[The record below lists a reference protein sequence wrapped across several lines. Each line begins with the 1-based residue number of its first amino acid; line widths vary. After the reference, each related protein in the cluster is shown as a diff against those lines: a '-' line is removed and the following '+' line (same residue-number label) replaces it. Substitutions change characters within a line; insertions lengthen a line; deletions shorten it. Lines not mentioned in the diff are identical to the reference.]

1 MTRIEIQNNIKAAA
15 FDIDGTL
22 LEHGQLQFNE
32 TVLNT
37 FRQLK
42 SKGITTIL
50 ASAREFVTIGELL
63 NKSNDIDYFIG
74 ANGAFVYD
82 VQNKKII
89 YEKIIKYNEL
99 KVLYSEFS
107 DFNHCENFLLT
118 DINNAFK
125 SPNMIIDSWFLKPHI
140 DKIIDMDFN
149 KVDKNHMHIIALGTK
164 TEEDSSMCSEKAKE
178 LIKQHNMNLEITA
191 RWSKGVFI
199 GPKNSTKS
207 STLKWLCEYLN
218 INRDKNLIAFGDSSN
233 DYEMLRD
240 AAYGVAMM
248 RANNWVKSVA
258 NDVTLDCEHNG
269 VYLKLRELGLVV

>member
-1 MTRIEIQNNIKAAA
+1 M
-15 FDIDGTL
+15 
-22 LEHGQLQFNE
+22 QFNE

-107 DFNHCENFLLT
+107 NFKHCENFLLT

-125 SPNMIIDSWFLKPHI
+125 SPNMIIDSSILKATYRQ
-140 DKIIDMDFN
+140 N
-149 KVDKNHMHIIALGTK
+149 
-164 TEEDSSMCSEKAKE
+164 
-178 LIKQHNMNLEITA
+178 
-191 RWSKGVFI
+191 
-199 GPKNSTKS
+199 
-207 STLKWLCEYLN
+207 
-218 INRDKNLIAFGDSSN
+218 NR
-233 DYEMLRD
+233 
-240 AAYGVAMM
+240 YG
-248 RANNWVKSVA
+248 
-258 NDVTLDCEHNG
+258 L
-269 VYLKLRELGLVV
+269 